1 MGTAYDDEMKR
12 QQTVGARLSY
22 LHALLPEE
30 LHRDPTAA
38 AIANHFAR
46 QDGFS
51 VEGCLVEM
59 VKALAKV
66 GDDMRQEYIKL
77 LEQHGVRRLRI
88 AVPQPNESPKP

>member
-12 QQTVGARLSY
+12 QHIVGARLSY

-30 LHRDPTAA
+30 FHRDPTVAA
-38 AIANHFAR
+38 VANHLAR

-59 VKALAKV
+59 VRALVKS
-66 GDDMRQEYIKL
+66 GDSLRQKYVKM
-77 LEQHGVRRLRI
+77 LEQYEPPRMLITVT
-88 AVPQPNESPKP
+88 QS